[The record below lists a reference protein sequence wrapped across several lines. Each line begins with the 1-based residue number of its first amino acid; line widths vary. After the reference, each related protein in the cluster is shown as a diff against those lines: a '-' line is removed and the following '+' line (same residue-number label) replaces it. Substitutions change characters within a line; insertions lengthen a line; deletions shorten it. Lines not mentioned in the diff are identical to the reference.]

1 MPEIPPSQAH
11 ESTVRFGSQVW
22 RLDIGAAVTFGRS
35 EICDIVIPRQG
46 KDLLVSRRAGR
57 LTAVDG
63 GLLISNESERN
74 SLLMRAIPGPE
85 IEIKPLMTLGTM
97 PFSRCRLVV
106 RGSDSAEYL
115 LELTCGLAE
124 NGSASRPIPAGTAA
138 ESPTTFGYRR
148 LDIPDGQ
155 RRYLAALCEP
165 ILIRVGAGTVPATYN
180 EIAQRCGVSRK
191 TVRNSLDA
199 LRRTLSAEYRI
210 PGLVHPGDSGQGA
223 PGAVNFLSALAAWAI
238 NSGTITLNDLE
249 LIDR

>member
-1 MPEIPPSQAH
+1 MPDFPPPPAN

-22 RLDIGAAVTFGRS
+22 RLDIGAVVTFGRS

-97 PFSRCRLVV
+97 PFSRCRVVV
-106 RGSDSAEYL
+106 RGSDSAQYL
-115 LELTCGLAE
+115 LEITCGIAE
-124 NGSASRPIPAGTAA
+124 RGSASRPVPAETAA
-138 ESPTTFGYRR
+138 GSPTTFGYRR

-165 ILIRVGAGTVPATYN
+165 MLTCVGARTVPATYN
-180 EIAQRCGVSRK
+180 EVAQRCGVSRK

-199 LRRTLSAEYRI
+199 LRQMLSAEYGI
-210 PGLVHPGDSGQGA
+210 PGLVHPSDSSQGA
-223 PGAVNFLSALAAWAI
+223 PGVVNFLSALAAWAI

-249 LIDR
+249 IIDR

>member
-1 MPEIPPSQAH
+1 MPELSSQATQ
-11 ESTVRFGSQVW
+11 STVRFGSQVW
-22 RLDIGAAVTFGRS
+22 SLDIGAAVTFGRS
-35 EICDIVIPRQG
+35 EDCDIVIPRQE
-46 KDLLVSRRAGR
+46 KDLLVSRRAGQ

-74 SLLMRAIPGPE
+74 SIFMRAIPGPE

-97 PFSRCRLVV
+97 PFSRCRVV
-106 RGSDSAEYL
+106 VLGSNAAQYILEITCAILEGSSAGKSVPAR
-115 LELTCGLAE
+115 TGRS
-124 NGSASRPIPAGTAA
+124 GSI
-138 ESPTTFGYRR
+138 TTFGYRR

-165 ILIRVGAGTVPATYN
+165 ILTSVGAGTIPATYN

-199 LRRTLSAEYRI
+199 LRQMLSAEYGI
-210 PGLVHPGDSGQGA
+210 PGLAHLGGSSREA

-249 LIDR
+249 AIDR